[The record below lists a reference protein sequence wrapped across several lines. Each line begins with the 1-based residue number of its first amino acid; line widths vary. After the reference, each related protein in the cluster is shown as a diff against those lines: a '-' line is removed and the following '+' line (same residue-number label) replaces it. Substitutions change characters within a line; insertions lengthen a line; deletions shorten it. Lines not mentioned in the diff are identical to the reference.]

1 MLLEDKTATISSLQS
16 ENERLQQAIAST
28 QSRLGGANR
37 PHDPTS
43 VHKVAQGLW
52 MLEEALQRQQA
63 EHSKWQ
69 QEQEALLEYLDRPA
83 SDSEARAN
91 QGIRV
96 VTRTQSESVTSA
108 GVLRSSQ

>member
-1 MLLEDKTATISSLQS
+1 VVLLEDKTATISSLQS

-63 EHSKWQ
+63 EHSKRQ
-69 QEQEALLEYLDRPA
+69 QEQEALLEYFVRQVR
-83 SDSEARAN
+83 DSRE
-91 QGIRV
+91 G
-96 VTRTQSESVTSA
+96 
-108 GVLRSSQ
+108 